1 MGRGRGTEKKNTGGI
16 IGRGYTIL
24 SLLRSLSFFL
34 QRRPFNER
42 NLLFAGGGSARALA
56 TRRRSAYDSRP
67 GLSFSHF
74 LFQSLCTYIYTSR
87 LLSLSLGLFSV
98 SLSTIR
104 FHERDARVAC
114 ILRAVDFAV
123 SRVKDNQPPLCT
135 TPRLL
140 LGLLAHGVLSRR
152 DARPKGI
159 GRRARRAGNSNS
171 SRFLFI
177 FCLELIGCIYI
188 YVYISTLRLTL

>member
-1 MGRGRGTEKKNTGGI
+1 MGRGRGTEKKNTGEI

-24 SLLRSLSFFL
+24 SLLRSLSLSLSSFNGAPLTKETCSL
-34 QRRPFNER
+34 QAAAAHVHLLRDDALLTILGQDSLSLTFSFN
-42 NLLFAGGGSARALA
+42 L
-56 TRRRSAYDSRP
+56 YV
-67 GLSFSHF
+67 HV
-74 LFQSLCTYIYTSR
+74 YICISS
-87 LLSLSLGLFSV
+87 LLSLSLSLCSSFSV

-140 LGLLAHGVLSRR
+140 PGLLAHGVLSRR

-177 FCLELIGCIYI
+177 F
-188 YVYISTLRLTL
+188 VWR